1 MGTISCDSRDNETR
15 DMTQRYD
22 LVIAGGGPSGSAAAW
37 QAAQT
42 GAKVVVLDKA
52 EFPRAKPCGD
62 GLTARAVSYLQKMGL
77 ADEVATFHRV
87 NRVTVFSPS
96 RWELSFPKRPGM
108 PDHGHTVSREHLDT
122 LLLKHAESAGA
133 EVRQGAEVTGPE
145 LDANGRV
152 DRRDAQGR

>member
-1 MGTISCDSRDNETR
+1 
-15 DMTQRYD
+15 MTQRYD
-22 LVIAGGGPSGSAAAW
+22 LIIAGGGPSGSAAAW

-77 ADEVATFHRV
+77 ADEVATYHRV

-96 RWELSFPKRPGM
+96 QWELSFPQAPRHARPRA
-108 PDHGHTVSREHLDT
+108 H
-122 LLLKHAESAGA
+122 
-133 EVRQGAEVTGPE
+133 RQPRAPRHRAAQARRVGGRRGPP
-145 LDANGRV
+145 GR
-152 DRRDAQGR
+152 

>member
-1 MGTISCDSRDNETR
+1 
-15 DMTQRYD
+15 MTQRYD

-52 EFPRAKPCGD
+52 EFPRDKPCGD

-77 ADEVATFHRV
+77 AGEVAQFHRV

-96 RWELSFPKRPGM
+96 EWELSFPRRPGM
-108 PDHGHTVSREHLDT
+108 PDHGHVARRLELDT
-122 LLLKHAESAGA
+122 LLLNPAASAGA
-133 EVRQGAEVTGPE
+133 EVRQGAEVVGPVVK
-145 LDANGRV
+145 DDGRV
-152 DRRDAQGR
+152 GGVTLKSGEQILADA